1 MRICTAPPN
10 SGEVVL
16 GLTLPDL
23 LDEACQKNPNP
34 KALNV
39 FRDGRWISYS
49 TRQLREDAEAI
60 AAGLRALGLATGD
73 RVALFMY
80 SDPDFVRVD
89 MGVQIAHLVDVP
101 LYLTYA
107 PELLQYVL
115 QHSEARV
122 LVVSDHELLQ
132 RLRPWLPHL
141 TYLRAVILAQAEPG
155 TPPPEDWPDALAW
168 LTLADLMARGREVL
182 ARDPDLIRRLKQE
195 ITPDDLATLIY
206 TSGTTGTPKGV
217 MLTHQNLTFN
227 VKSAFGAMGRWFD
240 GPNEVI
246 LSFLPLTH
254 VFGRMMQYGYMNFGG
269 AVYFIRP
276 RELAERAQEIRPTMF
291 ATVPR
296 LLERIYERILETGQ
310 AMGGVKG
317 ALLRQAIALAQRYR
331 VGQPLRGKDAWL
343 HRVLDRLVYS
353 KWRAILGGRLK
364 YAISGGAA
372 LRPDLAHF
380 FAAAGI
386 IILEGYGLTETSP
399 VITVNRYETFRP
411 GTVGQPIAGV
421 EVAIAADGEILTR
434 GPHVMKGYF
443 KNPDATRAVIDD
455 EGWFH
460 TGDIGEL
467 SDDCYLRITDRKKH
481 LFKLSTGKYVT
492 PQPIED
498 ALRASPLVDQAVVVG
513 ERQKFAAAL
522 VFPNEEAVRAYARQK
537 GLNPDQPLLA
547 LLREPLIR
555 QAFEDLMPR
564 VNAALPRW
572 SQIRRMAILPAAL
585 TVENEMLTPT
595 LKVRRAKVKQA
606 YQRVLEALYKT
617 PPPEGEWVIVS
628 GEQ

>member
-1 MRICTAPPN
+1 MRICTAPPH

-39 FRDGRWISYS
+39 YREGRWLSYS

-89 MGVQIAHLVDVP
+89 MGVQLAHMIDVP

-107 PELLQYVL
+107 PDLLQYVL
-115 QHSEARV
+115 QHAEARAV
-122 LVVSDHELLQ
+122 VVSDDELLQ
-132 RLRPWLPHL
+132 RLLPL
-141 TYLRAVILAQAEPG
+141 LRQSSYLRAVIVAQPQST
-155 TPPPEDWPDALAW
+155 TPPEGWPEGVAF
-168 LTLADLMARGREVL
+168 LTLEDLLARGREVL
-182 ARDPDLIRRLKQE
+182 DHDPDLIRRLKQE
-195 ITPDDLATLIY
+195 ITPDDVATIIY
-206 TSGTTGTPKGV
+206 TSGTTGKPKGV

-240 GPNEVI
+240 GPNEVV

-254 VFGRMMQYGYMNFGG
+254 VFGRMMQYGYMNFGA

-276 RELAERAQEIRPTMF
+276 HELAERAQELKPTMF

-296 LLERIYERILETGQ
+296 LLERIYERILEAAQTL
-310 AMGGVKG
+310 GGVKG
-317 ALLRQAIALAQRYR
+317 ALLRQAVALAQRYR
-331 VGQPLRGKDAWL
+331 VGQPLRGKDALL

-386 IILEGYGLTETSP
+386 IVLEGYGLTETSP
-399 VITVNRYETFRP
+399 VITVNRYESFRP

-421 EVAIAADGEILTR
+421 EVAIAEDGEILTR

-443 KNPDATRAVIDD
+443 KNPEATRAVIDD

-467 SDDCYLRITDRKKH
+467 TEDCYLRITDRKKH

-522 VFPNEEAVRAYARQK
+522 IFPNPDAVRAYARQK
-537 GLNPDQPLLA
+537 GLDASQPLLD

-555 QAFEDLMPR
+555 QAFEDLLPQI
-564 VNAALPRW
+564 NAPLPRW
-572 SQIRRMAILPAAL
+572 SQIRRMAILPAEL
-585 TVENEMLTPT
+585 TVDNEMLTPT

-606 YQRVLEALYKT
+606 YQPALEALYQN
-617 PPPEGEWVIVS
+617 PPPEGEWIIVS
-628 GEQ
+628 VKP